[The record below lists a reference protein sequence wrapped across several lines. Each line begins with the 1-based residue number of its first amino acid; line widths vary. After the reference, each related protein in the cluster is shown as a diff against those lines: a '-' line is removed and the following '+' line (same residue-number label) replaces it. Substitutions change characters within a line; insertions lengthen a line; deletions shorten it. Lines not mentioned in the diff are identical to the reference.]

1 MNSYLQDK
9 FLLLHLVAAW
19 TNRFLLVSAMV
30 RSGRE
35 QRGVF
40 ISSRVASSRVREKT
54 RNHRNG
60 GLRNAGGIERWE
72 MKGQECTRRAKVH
85 TQEPNGA
92 WHQPQHA
99 VVTPTEH

>member
-9 FLLLHLVAAW
+9 FLLLHLVTAW
-19 TNRFLLVSAMV
+19 ANRFLRVSSMA

-40 ISSRVASSRVREKT
+40 ISSRVASSRVKKKT

-60 GLRNAGGIERWE
+60 RLGNPRETNRWE
-72 MKGQECTRRAKVH
+72 MKC
-85 TQEPNGA
+85 
-92 WHQPQHA
+92 
-99 VVTPTEH
+99 